1 MRNINT
7 LLGIKSDVLFFKIK
21 KKLNAIYHNMNISQ
35 IQNLIKIII
44 RSGKNI
50 ITLKNCV

>member
-21 KKLNAIYHNMNISQ
+21 KKLNAIYHNISQ